1 MALMN
6 DNAVSQERFMENAP
20 RVSEF
25 RRIVRVFF
33 GRKLAVLGFSF
44 IVLLVVVAIFA
55 PLLAR
60 HDPYTQDIKHT
71 LAMPS
76 ISEPLGTDELGR
88 DLLSRII
95 YGSRISL
102 LIGIGAVGSA
112 AIIGQSLGLIAA
124 YFGGKVFTIIM
135 RAIDSLMSIP
145 PLLLFIIIAGS
156 LGGGIRN
163 VILALAIGMIPVHCR
178 LMCGQALSIKQNDY
192 VMAGRSIGASDIR
205 IMLRHIFPNAFPP
218 LLVVITMDVGTA
230 ILAEASLSFL
240 GVGIV
245 PPTPAWG
252 SMVNEGRSYLLTNS
266 IISIAPGLAIMLVVF
281 GFNMMGDGLR
291 DALDPRLRGTF

>member
-1 MALMN
+1 MALTN
-6 DNAVSQERFMENAP
+6 DSAVSQPEFMENPP
-20 RVSEF
+20 RVSEL
-25 RRIVRVFF
+25 RRIVRVFL
-33 GRKLAVLGFSF
+33 GRKLAVLGLAF
-44 IVLLVVVAIFA
+44 IILLIAVAIFS
-55 PLLAR
+55 PLLA
-60 HDPYTQDIKHT
+60 PYNPLTQDITNT
-71 LAMPS
+71 LAPPS
-76 ISEPLGTDELGR
+76 PSPRLGTDELGR

-95 YGSRISL
+95 YGSRVSL
-102 LIGIGAVGSA
+102 LIGLGAVGSA
-112 AIIGQSLGLIAA
+112 AVVGQSLGLIAA
-124 YFGGKVFTIIM
+124 YSGGKVFTIIM

-192 VMAGRSIGASDIR
+192 VMAGRSVGASDLR

-218 LLVVITMDVGTA
+218 LLVVITMELGTA

-240 GVGIV
+240 GIGIEAQ
-245 PPTPAWG
+245 TPAWG
-252 SMVNEGRSYLLTNS
+252 SMVNEGRSYLLTNP

>member
-1 MALMN
+1 MALTN
-6 DNAVSQERFMENAP
+6 NNAVNQERFMENAP

-60 HDPYTQDIKHT
+60 HDPFTQDIKHT
-71 LAMPS
+71 LATPS

-102 LIGIGAVGSA
+102 IIGIGAVGSA
-112 AIIGQSLGLIAA
+112 AIVGQSLGLIAA

-156 LGGGIRN
+156 LGGGMRN

-192 VMAGRSIGASDIR
+192 VMAGRSIGASDVR
-205 IMLRHIFPNAFPP
+205 IMLKHIFPNAFPP
-218 LLVVITMDVGTA
+218 LLVVITMDLGTA

-240 GVGIV
+240 GVGIE

-252 SMVNEGRSYLLTNS
+252 SMVNEGRSYLLSNS

>member
-1 MALMN
+1 MALTN
-6 DNAVSQERFMENAP
+6 DNSVIQEGFMENPP

-25 RRIVRVFF
+25 RRVVRVFF
-33 GRKLAVLGFSF
+33 GRKLAVLGLAF
-44 IVLLVVVAIFA
+44 IVLLILVAIFA
-55 PLLAR
+55 PWLAP
-60 HDPYTQDIKHT
+60 HDPFTQDIKNT
-71 LAMPS
+71 LAQPS
-76 ISEPLGTDELGR
+76 LSHPLGTDELGR

-112 AIIGQSLGLIAA
+112 TIIGQALGLIAA
-124 YFGGKVFTIIM
+124 YSGGKVFTVIM

-192 VMAGRSIGASDIR
+192 VMAGRAVGASDLR

-218 LLVVITMDVGTA
+218 LLVVITMDLGTA

-240 GVGIV
+240 GVGIEA
-245 PPTPAWG
+245 PTPAWG
-252 SMVNEGRSYLLTNS
+252 SMVNEGRSFLLTNP
-266 IISIAPGLAIMLVVF
+266 IISIAPGLAIMLVVV

-291 DALDPRLRGTF
+291 DALDPRLRGTL